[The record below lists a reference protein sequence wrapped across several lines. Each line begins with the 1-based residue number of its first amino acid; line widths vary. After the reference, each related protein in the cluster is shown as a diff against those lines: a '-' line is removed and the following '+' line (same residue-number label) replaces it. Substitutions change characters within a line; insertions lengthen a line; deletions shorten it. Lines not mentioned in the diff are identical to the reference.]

1 MSWAS
6 SRTRRAPAPQL
17 APLGTRR
24 ASKSGGPR
32 WGAAA
37 RTRGPITTYA
47 KDLLAQA
54 EPAAERRAQ
63 RQVNLRKAASER
75 AAATQHVQ
83 HRAPPAQAPAPASNI
98 PALELGAARQVAAAP
113 APPSA
118 RGTVAGGLQPAKAH
132 LWSTGD
138 VGDWLASLGLAKYVS
153 TFAENEVSGAVL
165 LDVGKEDLDY
175 MEVKA
180 LAHRKLLLKAIARLA
195 TAVQTGQDEAAA
207 APTPRG
213 GGSRAGGGGVAAE
226 AAPAPAPAMVHWSQ
240 ASSGMAPVAGPGEGT
255 AAPAN
260 PLAAAAAAEHDEEAE
275 RSAFKEAVMAWRR
288 GGTAAPEAPA
298 GVAVANAGTDTA
310 WSNPAEAPAGAGK
323 ASADGSR
330 GRGGGGRFAASLGAS
345 TNQGSGGAFAATLGQ
360 APAPATG
367 NPLLAPGPSEE
378 AEHAA
383 FRDAVLAWRGQ
394 APAAPAQP
402 ASASTAAG
410 TSSGGKVGSA
420 SVGLGEKA
428 AKVLGVDPA
437 TVEESSWYTGYKHL
451 CVTAAAA
458 RPCRF
463 TATARPTPHAG
474 SKATPRGQPQ
484 MWRLS
489 QLTSRPCTP
498 PGNKVPPS
506 NPRRQPL
513 QKPAQPPR
521 KSNPRLQQQHRAPLA
536 CLSKRREGKPKKLS
550 WSHQEARSSRARCCS
565 LTIWRRCRVRR
576 GRLPQPPQRTS
587 ERTARCPSWMRVHC
601 QSCTPRP
608 PGCSPRLPL
617 RGLPRQRA
625 SEAPPHATFGACQW
639 TTDDVQHISRPSH
652 PIHSQN
658 CRFCPAAASC
668 TPATCHHCHHV
679 EQGCRH
685 HCPGCGR
692 RPHRGPCHE
701 HHRQRVGEQGH
712 QGGRAGLHREAGHL
726 PQRAGEAG
734 ACPPWHRPI
743 SAPRIGARTDDAP
756 RPCRPSPTAPTS
768 WVAPTPRRLAALT
781 WTAPCSALWL
791 MCVVHCPMADT
802 PVCPASGSGTSHA
815 RCRRP
820 RRP

>member
-1 MSWAS
+1 M
-6 SRTRRAPAPQL
+6 
-17 APLGTRR
+17 
-24 ASKSGGPR
+24 
-32 WGAAA
+32 
-37 RTRGPITTYA
+37 
-47 KDLLAQA
+47 
-54 EPAAERRAQ
+54 
-63 RQVNLRKAASER
+63 
-75 AAATQHVQ
+75 
-83 HRAPPAQAPAPASNI
+83 
-98 PALELGAARQVAAAP
+98 
-113 APPSA
+113 
-118 RGTVAGGLQPAKAH
+118 AGGLQPAKAH

-175 MEVKA
+175 LEVKA

-260 PLAAAAAAEHDEEAE
+260 PLAAAAAAEHDEGAE

-463 TATARPTPHAG
+463 TATARPTLHAG

-576 GRLPQPPQRTS
+576 GRLPQLPQRTS
-587 ERTARCPSWMRVHC
+587 ERMARCPSWMRVHC
-601 QSCTPRP
+601 QSCTAHP

-639 TTDDVQHISRPSH
+639 TTDDFQHISRPSH

-658 CRFCPAAASC
+658 AASALQLRRA
-668 TPATCHHCHHV
+668 PPPLATTATMLSKAVATTARVAGAAPTAARAMSTTANVWVNKDTKVVVQGFTGKQGTFHS
-679 EQGCRH
+679 EQVRRAPTLHGT
-685 HCPGCGR
+685 GR
-692 RPHRGPCHE
+692 FPPLAS
-701 HHRQRVGEQGH
+701 V
-712 QGGRAGLHREAGHL
+712 RARTTLGALAGH
-726 PQRAGEAG
+726 
-734 ACPPWHRPI
+734 
-743 SAPRIGARTDDAP
+743 
-756 RPCRPSPTAPTS
+756 
-768 WVAPTPRRLAALT
+768 RLR
-781 WTAPCSALWL
+781 
-791 MCVVHCPMADT
+791 H
-802 PVCPASGSGTSHA
+802 
-815 RCRRP
+815 
-820 RRP
+820 